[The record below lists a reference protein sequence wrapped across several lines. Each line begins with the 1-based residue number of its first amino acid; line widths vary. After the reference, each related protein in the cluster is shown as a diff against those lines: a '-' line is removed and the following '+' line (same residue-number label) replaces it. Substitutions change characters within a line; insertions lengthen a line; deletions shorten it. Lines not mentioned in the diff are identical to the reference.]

1 MIKKIVAY
9 EIKGL
14 VILTQD
20 VKPCVLDINVN
31 GRKKFYTTCSV
42 NLYIGVTQRTS
53 NSNSTADKKIN
64 YFKLTTTQD
73 NCYKGL

>member
-20 VKPCVLDINVN
+20 AKPYVLDINVN

-42 NLYIGVTQRTS
+42 NLYIGVTQQTMIRITKRLV
-53 NSNSTADKKIN
+53 T
-64 YFKLTTTQD
+64 
-73 NCYKGL
+73 